1 MVTHYERLRS
11 EVLCGQARPAG
22 LSAIVYHGLVHG
34 LAVLLD
40 VTPQQATLAVP
51 TTVVPSMRGDREFLH
66 LLANMVLRAHSE
78 STHVY

>member
-11 EVLCGQARPAG
+11 DVLRGQALTDG

-34 LAVLLD
+34 LAVLIEA
-40 VTPQQATLAVP
+40 TPQHAPLAAP
-51 TTVVPSMRGDREFLH
+51 TTLVPSMRGDREFLH

>member
-11 EVLCGQARPAG
+11 EILCGQARPAG

-40 VTPQQATLAVP
+40 ATPQRPQLAVSA
-51 TTVVPSMRGDREFLH
+51 TVVPSLRGDREFLH